1 MSENRD
7 AANCYKSI
15 DHVMTFKY
23 GANIRRDRRL
33 KEVVQA
39 QTTKI
44 IVMSGYAYNLEK
56 QVHEEQEYIKL
67 V

>member
-1 MSENRD
+1 
-7 AANCYKSI
+7 
-15 DHVMTFKY
+15 MTFKY

-39 QTTKI
+39 QTTKT
-44 IVMSGYAYNLEK
+44 IVMSGYAYNLGK